1 MDPAVL
7 QLISGSGAAVV
18 LFWVVFQFVNGKI
31 HNQSE
36 IDAYKKRE
44 EDLLRINQKYADQFD
59 AVNDIL
65 EKAVD
70 RREYAS
76 RSRRSPT

>member
-18 LFWVVFQFVNGKI
+18 LFWVVWQFVSGKI

-44 EDLLRINQKYADQFD
+44 DDLLRINQKYADQFD

-70 RREYAS
+70 ERRYNAP
-76 RSRRSPT
+76 RRRST

>member
-18 LFWVVFQFVNGKI
+18 LFWVVWQFVGGKI

-44 EDLLRINQKYADQFD
+44 EDLLRINQKYSDQFD
-59 AVNDIL
+59 AVNDMF
-65 EKAVD
+65 EKLVD
-70 RREYAS
+70 ERRYNAS
-76 RSRRSPT
+76 RRRTS